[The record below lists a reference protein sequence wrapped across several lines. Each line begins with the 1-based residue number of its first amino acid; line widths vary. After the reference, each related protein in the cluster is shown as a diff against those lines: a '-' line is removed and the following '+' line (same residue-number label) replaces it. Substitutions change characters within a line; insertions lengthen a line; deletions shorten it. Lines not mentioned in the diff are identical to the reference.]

1 MTAAPSSFQLR
12 GTLGALLLTA
22 QNASST
28 RQIQQNGFC
37 GGGSN
42 LLSLRTCNRAPALAC
57 NRAMRETGDGES
69 SLSVYIRECL
79 GQDFTKVKQKPT
91 EKGKGASQ
99 WRVGHLSIRVKSDL
113 ISDLKAGHE

>member
-1 MTAAPSSFQLR
+1 
-12 GTLGALLLTA
+12 
-22 QNASST
+22 
-28 RQIQQNGFC
+28 
-37 GGGSN
+37 
-42 LLSLRTCNRAPALAC
+42 
-57 NRAMRETGDGES
+57 MRETGDGES